1 MTALD
6 LSADIG
12 LLSVFLATTN
22 ICLGL
27 LIAVRYSPSRLWPHR
42 RVNIF
47 AVHTWTA
54 YFLMTSLLIHPVIL
68 LFSTQTRWRLLD
80 LALPMWSPVQP
91 IENTIGAVSL
101 YLIAVVVLTSYL
113 RVRIGRHWWKLFHY
127 LVYVAGVG
135 TFIHGIL
142 ADPALKG
149 NAIDPLDGEKLFV
162 ESCLLVVVLTTVWAW
177 RYRLQKDRQEQARGT
192 GRYRLLESA
201 NAIDPDLSG
210 ATPAQNVS
218 LSSTD
223 F

>member
-6 LSADIG
+6 LAADVG
-12 LLSVFLATTN
+12 LLAVFLATTN

-27 LIAVRYSPSRLWPHR
+27 LIAVRYSPWRLWPHR
-42 RVNIF
+42 KVNIF

-54 YFLMTSLLIHPVIL
+54 YSLMTSLLIYPIIL
-68 LFSTQTRWRLLD
+68 LFSTKIHWRLLD

-101 YLIAVVVLTSYL
+101 YLIVVVVVTSYF
-113 RVRIGRHWWKLFHY
+113 RVRLGRHQWKLFHY

-135 TFIHGIL
+135 AFIHSIL
-142 ADPALKG
+142 TDPDLKG

-177 RYRLQKDRQEQARGT
+177 RYRLRKDREERIGRI
-192 GRYRLLESA
+192 GRYRLL
-201 NAIDPDLSG
+201 
-210 ATPAQNVS
+210 
-218 LSSTD
+218 
-223 F
+223 

>member
-6 LSADIG
+6 LSADVG
-12 LLSVFLATTN
+12 LLAVFLATAN

-27 LIAVRYSPSRLWPHR
+27 LIAVRYSPWRRWPHR

-54 YFLMTSLLIHPVIL
+54 YFLMTSLFIHPVIL
-68 LFSTQTRWRLLD
+68 LFSTKTHWRLLD

-101 YLIAVVVLTSYL
+101 YLIVVVVLTSYF
-113 RVRIGRHWWKLFHY
+113 RVLIGRHRWKVFHY

-142 ADPALKG
+142 AEPDLKG
-149 NAIDPLDGEKLFV
+149 KPIDPLDGEKLFV
-162 ESCLLVVVLTTVWAW
+162 ESCLLVVVLTTAWAW
-177 RYRLQKDRQEQARGT
+177 RYRLRKDREERAAGI
-192 GRYRLLESA
+192 GRYRVLESA
-201 NAIDPDLSG
+201 NASD
-210 ATPAQNVS
+210 
-218 LSSTD
+218 
-223 F
+223 